1 MVLDQQRNDAYD
13 AAICRAVQR
22 VRAAGCTDLLA
33 LDIGAGSGLL
43 SMMAARWS
51 LGTCTRGGLATRR
64 ASCLLSLPCRAGADS
79 VYAAEISAH
88 MCDVAEETTI
98 MNGFLGK
105 VTVLDKDARRLDV
118 ARKPDGTAP
127 ELPRRANLLVYEVRT
142 RAHMPARARQRG

>member
-1 MVLDQQRNDAYD
+1 M
-13 AAICRAVQR
+13 
-22 VRAAGCTDLLA
+22 
-33 LDIGAGSGLL
+33 
-43 SMMAARWS
+43 
-51 LGTCTRGGLATRR
+51 
-64 ASCLLSLPCRAGADS
+64 
-79 VYAAEISAH
+79 YAAEISAH

-142 RAHMPARARQRG
+142 RAHRVPASLNSPPCQSTHTFRCLTQG